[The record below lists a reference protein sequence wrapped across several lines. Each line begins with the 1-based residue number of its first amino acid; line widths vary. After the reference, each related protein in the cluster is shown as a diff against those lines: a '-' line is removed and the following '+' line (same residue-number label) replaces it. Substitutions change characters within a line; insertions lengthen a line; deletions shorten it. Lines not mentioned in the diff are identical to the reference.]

1 MHNYLNTVG
10 KLFTKV
16 GMDTYHEV
24 ASTALHEFTCL
35 LHRQSAS
42 FGKMRLLQIT
52 VINLSLIDLA
62 TKSSHQPQQQPQHRS
77 QTLESAIQLAIDM
90 FIIVLRRLNSLR
102 TRPETSIRRALMPS
116 VKIFIDWLLCN
127 SQLWRPLPDQLPP
140 HLGPTPRRLRS
151 IAVALNIASRLRTA
165 AEFSRQVCGRVK
177 LEEDLEMAGFVPLL
191 SLPREED
198 GRQEDE
204 SGVEEVLLAMD
215 EEEIERVKD
224 QKRLEKVCLFG
235 EYLCGLEEALMRFE
249 VASGRY
255 REVKRS
261 VAGGEAVAGGG
272 RGGCSEEEVEE
283 IGEMLSEELCLD
295 EELVQLKG

>member
-1 MHNYLNTVG
+1 
-10 KLFTKV
+10 
-16 GMDTYHEV
+16 MDTYQEV

-62 TKSSHQPQQQPQHRS
+62 SKSSHQLQQQHRS
-77 QTLESAIQLAIDM
+77 QTLESAIQLAMDM
-90 FIIVLRRLNSLR
+90 FIIVLRRLNTLR
-102 TRPETSIRRALMPS
+102 TRPETSIRRVLMPS

-127 SQLWRPLPDQLPP
+127 SQLWKPLPDQLPP

-151 IAVALNIASRLRTA
+151 IATALNIASRLKTA

-198 GRQEDE
+198 GQEVEDE
-204 SGVEEVLLAMD
+204 GGVEEVLLAMG

-235 EYLCGLEEALMRFE
+235 EYLCGLEEALMKFD

-255 REVKRS
+255 KEVKRS

-272 RGGCSEEEVEE
+272 RVGYSGGEGVREEEVEE

-295 EELVQLKG
+295 EELIQLKG

>member
-1 MHNYLNTVG
+1 
-10 KLFTKV
+10 
-16 GMDTYHEV
+16 
-24 ASTALHEFTCL
+24 
-35 LHRQSAS
+35 
-42 FGKMRLLQIT
+42 
-52 VINLSLIDLA
+52 
-62 TKSSHQPQQQPQHRS
+62 
-77 QTLESAIQLAIDM
+77 
-90 FIIVLRRLNSLR
+90 
-102 TRPETSIRRALMPS
+102 
-116 VKIFIDWLLCN
+116 
-127 SQLWRPLPDQLPP
+127 
-140 HLGPTPRRLRS
+140 
-151 IAVALNIASRLRTA
+151 
-165 AEFSRQVCGRVK
+165 VCGRVK

-198 GRQEDE
+198 ARLEDE